1 MPSEVGKPN
10 GMSGAS
16 DMSGMSAG
24 EAFTATSPPDWLRPA
39 WSVSHVDAFMTTR
52 AGGVSGGPEAPE
64 DQRDLAS
71 LNLGRS
77 VGDDPAHVAENR
89 RRVAV
94 AIGGL
99 PVFLKQVHGTTVLRL
114 RAEHAL
120 PGADPEP
127 ADAAVSTDPALA
139 CAVMVADCLPVLFAG
154 PGVVGAAHA
163 GWRGL
168 AGGVLENTVAAMC
181 EAVRCEPR
189 EISAWMGACIGPAQF
204 EVGADVLAAFG
215 AEPCHQDQPMF
226 RFQPNEQGEAR
237 WRADLYGLARRRLE
251 ALGIAAVSGGGWC
264 TLSEPSRFF
273 SFRHERVTRLRSG
286 RMAAVIRLR

>member
-1 MPSEVGKPN
+1 MPSEAAAAAPH
-10 GMSGAS
+10 
-16 DMSGMSAG
+16 
-24 EAFTATSPPDWLRPA
+24 PDWLRPDWQVPWA
-39 WSVSHVDAFMTTR
+39 EAFMTTR
-52 AGGVSGGPEAPE
+52 AGGVSGLGGDAA
-64 DQRDLAS
+64 QAGLAS

-89 RRVAV
+89 RRVAA
-94 AIGGL
+94 AIGAA
-99 PVFLKQVHGTTVLRL
+99 PVFLRQVHGTTVLRL
-114 RAEHAL
+114 RPEHAL
-120 PGADPEP
+120 PDADPEP
-127 ADAAVSTDPALA
+127 ADASISTDPALA

-168 AGGVLENTVAAMC
+168 AGGVLEQTVAAMRDATGC
-181 EAVRCEPR
+181 EADA
-189 EISAWMGACIGPAQF
+189 IQAWMGACIGPAQF

-215 AEPCHQDQPMF
+215 VEAWTRDQPLF
-226 RFQPNEQGEAR
+226 RFQPNALGEPR

-251 ALGIAAVSGGGWC
+251 AQGLGGVSGGGWC

-273 SFRHERVTRLRSG
+273 SFRHERVDGLRSG

>member
-1 MPSEVGKPN
+1 MLNE
-10 GMSGAS
+10 
-16 DMSGMSAG
+16 
-24 EAFTATSPPDWLRPA
+24 DWLRPSWTA
-39 WSVSHVDAFMTTR
+39 SHVDAFMTTR
-52 AGGVSGGPEAPE
+52 AGGVSGGPEAPDE
-64 DQRDLAS
+64 QRGLAS

-77 VGDDPAHVAENR
+77 VGDDPANVIENR
-89 RRVAV
+89 RRVALS
-94 AIGGL
+94 IGGL

-114 RAEHAL
+114 RPEHAL

-127 ADAAVSTDPALA
+127 ADASISTDPALA

-181 EAVRCEPR
+181 AAVRCEPR
-189 EISAWMGACIGPAQF
+189 DISAWMGACIGPDQF
-204 EVGADVLAAFG
+204 EVGADVLAAFA
-215 AEPCHQDQPMF
+215 AEPLHQDQPMF
-226 RFQPNEQGEAR
+226 RFQRNEQGEAR

-251 ALGIAAVSGGGWC
+251 ALGIGAVSGGGWC

-273 SFRHERVTRLRSG
+273 SFRHERVDGLRSG

>member
-1 MPSEVGKPN
+1 MLNE
-10 GMSGAS
+10 
-16 DMSGMSAG
+16 
-24 EAFTATSPPDWLRPA
+24 DWLRPA
-39 WSVSHVDAFMTTR
+39 WSAPHVDAFMTTR
-52 AGGVSGGPEAPE
+52 AGGVSGGLRAADE
-64 DQRDLAS
+64 QRGLAS

-77 VGDDPAHVAENR
+77 VGDDPANVVENR
-89 RRVAV
+89 RRVAD
-94 AIGGL
+94 AIGGH

-120 PGADPEP
+120 PDADPEP
-127 ADAAVSTDPALA
+127 ADASISTDPALA

-168 AGGVLENTVAAMC
+168 AGGVLENTVTAMC
-181 EAVRCEPR
+181 EVAHCEPR
-189 EISAWMGACIGPAQF
+189 DISAWMGACIGPEQF

-215 AEPCHQDQPMF
+215 ADPLHQDQPMF
-226 RFQPNEQGEAR
+226 RFQRNEHGEAR

-251 ALGIAAVSGGGWC
+251 ALDIGTVSGGGWC

-273 SFRHERVTRLRSG
+273 SFRHERVDGLRSG

>member
-1 MPSEVGKPN
+1 MRSEP
-10 GMSGAS
+10 
-16 DMSGMSAG
+16 AG
-24 EAFTATSPPDWLRPA
+24 DAATNSVDAPHPDWLRPDWA
-39 WSVSHVDAFMTTR
+39 APDVVAFMTTR
-52 AGGVSGGPEAPE
+52 AGGVSGGAEGPAE
-64 DQRDLAS
+64 RRGLAS

-89 RRVAV
+89 RRVAA
-94 AIGGL
+94 AIGGQ

-114 RAEHAL
+114 RATHAA
-120 PGADPEP
+120 PDADPEP
-127 ADAAVSTDPALA
+127 ADAAISTDPALA

-168 AGGVLENTVAAMC
+168 AGGVLENTVAAMR
-181 EAVRCEPR
+181 EATGCDAR
-189 EISAWMGACIGPAQF
+189 EIQAWMGAGIGPARF

-215 AEPCHQDQPMF
+215 AEPVHADQPLF
-226 RFQPNEQGEAR
+226 RFEPNAQGEPR
-237 WRADLYGLARRRLE
+237 WRADLYGLARRRLA
-251 ALGIAAVSGGGWC
+251 ALGLDAISGGGWC

-273 SFRHERVTRLRSG
+273 SFRHERVDGLRSG